1 MTPVAKVVFVAF
13 VVGLGAL
20 VGCSPYPD
28 LDSDKDITVSIKNS
42 DMYEH
47 DLGMSGDEEGASI
60 KRQASHFTVSE
71 IVRDSTTNWS
81 PVYRYQPSKGY
92 VGTDS
97 VEIQTTQVDVAPSR
111 LQDQHGALINIHIT
125 VTD

>member
-1 MTPVAKVVFVAF
+1 MTPVAKVVFV
-13 VVGLGAL
+13 VGLVAL
-20 VGCSPYPD
+20 IGCSPYPS
-28 LDSDKDITVSIKNS
+28 LDSDKDITVAIKNS
-42 DMYEH
+42 GVYEH

-97 VEIQTTQVDVAPSR
+97 VEIQTIQVDVAAGR
-111 LQDQHGALINIHIT
+111 LKDQHGPFINI
-125 VTD
+125 

>member
-1 MTPVAKVVFVAF
+1 MTPVAKVVFV
-13 VVGLGAL
+13 VGLVAL
-20 VGCSPYPD
+20 VGCSPYPG
-28 LDSDKDITVSIKNS
+28 LGSDKHITVSIKNS

-71 IVRDSTTNWS
+71 IVRDSTTNWA

-111 LQDQHGALINIHIT
+111 LQDQHGAFINIHIT